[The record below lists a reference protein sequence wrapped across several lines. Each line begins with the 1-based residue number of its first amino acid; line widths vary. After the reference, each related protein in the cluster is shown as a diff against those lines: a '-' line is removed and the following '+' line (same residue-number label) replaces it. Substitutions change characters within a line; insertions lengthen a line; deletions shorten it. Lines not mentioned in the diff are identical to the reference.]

1 MDGNGERGGW
11 ALIGSDPVTMDVA
24 GYNQDGGAGRDIL
37 LVCVCSGREYVVLR
51 KQWLG
56 EIKISPSY
64 WYMCDKVSDVA

>member
-37 LVCVCSGREYVVLR
+37 LVLCALAGSMWC
-51 KQWLG
+51 
-56 EIKISPSY
+56 
-64 WYMCDKVSDVA
+64 

>member
-51 KQWLG
+51 KKMTG
-56 EIKISPSY
+56 
-64 WYMCDKVSDVA
+64 